1 MSKSTSRIVP
11 AGTMATAF
19 AAAQV
24 TATTAAV
31 SNYNYFDPIDF
42 LDDTIKSP
50 ALKERV
56 LSYMAWKI
64 DMTII
69 NAARNLFWESYKDSN
84 DDNTV
89 DFEEFIVGFRGVVD
103 QSSTFGSG
111 AALTL
116 VKMLSMRSTW
126 HAYAAASSAHMNRD
140 YKERDLADMI
150 IQDDKR
156 VVTLDTAKIK
166 IAADDASYSDP
177 VMAAELFKRDVAV
190 AHKKEADRRETRL
203 KLRPCVLATLD
214 AAMACECESANFWE
228 LDLELQ
234 AQFARAAIAAIESA
248 KKQLSTTASIST
260 HDYRDIIIDAKE
272 VCAQLSEVIEKKYSD
287 TVDTQTNIDHAR
299 LSEYKA
305 RKAAIANLVD

>member
-1 MSKSTSRIVP
+1 MSKSHTIP
-11 AGTMATAF
+11 TGTMANAF

-24 TATTAAV
+24 AAV

-64 DMTII
+64 DMVII

-84 DDNTV
+84 DDVAV

-111 AALTL
+111 SALTL
-116 VKMLSMRSTW
+116 VKLLSMRSIW
-126 HAYAAASSAHMNRD
+126 HAYAAASSSYMNRD
-140 YKERDLADMI
+140 YKERDLAEMI
-150 IQDDKR
+150 VQDDKR
-156 VVTLDTAKIK
+156 VVTLDTSKIK
-166 IAADDASYSDP
+166 IAAEEASYGDAD
-177 VMAAELFKRDVAV
+177 MADQLFKRDVAV
-190 AHKKEADRRETRL
+190 ALKKEADRRETKL

-214 AAMACECESANFWE
+214 AARACHCESANFWE

-248 KKQLSTTASIST
+248 KKQLSTTASVTT
-260 HDYRDIIIDAKE
+260 HDFRDIIIDARE
-272 VCAQLSEVIEKKYSD
+272 VGAQLAEVLEKKYSD

-305 RKAAIANLVD
+305 RKAAIAGLVD

>member
-1 MSKSTSRIVP
+1 MSKSHTIP

-24 TATTAAV
+24 TATAAAV

-84 DDNTV
+84 DDTSV
-89 DFEEFIVGFRGVVD
+89 DFEEFIIGFRGVVD

-111 AALTL
+111 SALNL
-116 VKMLSMRSTW
+116 VKLMSMRVDW
-126 HAYAAASSAHMNRD
+126 HAYAAASSAYMNRD
-140 YKERDLADMI
+140 YKERELAEMI
-150 IQDDKR
+150 VQDDKR
-156 VVTLDTAKIK
+156 IMPLDTSKIK
-166 IAADDASYSDP
+166 MAAEEASYGDIE
-177 VMAAELFKRDVAV
+177 MANELFKRDVSV
-190 AHKKEADRRETRL
+190 AIKKETDRRETRM

-214 AAMACECESANFWE
+214 AARGCHCDPVNFWE
-228 LDLELQ
+228 LDMELQ
-234 AQFARAAIAAIESA
+234 AQFTRAAIAAIESA
-248 KKQLSTTASIST
+248 KKQLSTTASVST
-260 HDYRDIIIDAKE
+260 HDYRDIIIDARETTTQLME
-272 VCAQLSEVIEKKYSD
+272 VLDKKFSD
-287 TVDTQTNIDHAR
+287 TIDTQTNIDHDRLVELKAR
-299 LSEYKA
+299 
-305 RKAAIANLVD
+305 RKAAAGLVD

>member
-1 MSKSTSRIVP
+1 MSKSHIIP

-24 TATTAAV
+24 AAV

-84 DDNTV
+84 DDIAI

-103 QSSTFGSG
+103 QASTFGSG

-126 HAYAAASSAHMNRD
+126 HAYASASSVHMNRD
-140 YKERDLADMI
+140 YKERELSDMI

-156 VVTLDTAKIK
+156 IVALDTTKIK
-166 IAADDASYSDP
+166 ISADDASYGDP

-214 AAMACECESANFWE
+214 AAMAYGCESANFWE

-234 AQFARAAIAAIESA
+234 AQLTRAAIAAVESA
-248 KKQLSTTASIST
+248 KKQLSTTASIT
-260 HDYRDIIIDAKE
+260 TYDYRDIIVDARE
-272 VCAQLSEVIEKKYSD
+272 VSAKLAEVIEKKFSD

-305 RKAAIANLVD
+305 RKAAIAGLVE

>member
-1 MSKSTSRIVP
+1 MTTSRTLP
-11 AGTMATAF
+11 TGTMAAAF

-24 TATTAAV
+24 TAVASAI

-69 NAARNLFWESYKDSN
+69 NAARNLFWEAYKDSQE
-84 DDNTV
+84 DTAV

-111 AALTL
+111 SALTL
-116 VKMLSMRSTW
+116 VKLLAMRSVW
-126 HAYAAASSAHMNRD
+126 HSYAAAAAAHMNRD
-140 YKERDLADMI
+140 YKERELAEMI
-150 IQDDKR
+150 VQDDKR
-156 VVTLDTAKIK
+156 IVALDTSKIK
-166 IAADDASYSDP
+166 IAAEESSYGDA
-177 VMAAELFKRDVAV
+177 ALAKELFTRDVAL
-190 AHKKEADRRETRL
+190 ALKKEADRRETKL

-214 AAMACECESANFWE
+214 AARACHCESADFWE
-228 LDLELQ
+228 LDLEMQ
-234 AQFARAAIAAIESA
+234 AQFTRAAIAAIESA
-248 KKQLSTTASIST
+248 KKQLSTTSSIST
-260 HDYRDIIIDAKE
+260 HDYRDIIIDARE
-272 VCAQLSEVIEKKYSD
+272 VCAQLTEVIEKKYSD
-287 TVDTQTNIDHAR
+287 TIDTQTNIDHAR

-305 RKAAIANLVD
+305 RKAAIAGLVD